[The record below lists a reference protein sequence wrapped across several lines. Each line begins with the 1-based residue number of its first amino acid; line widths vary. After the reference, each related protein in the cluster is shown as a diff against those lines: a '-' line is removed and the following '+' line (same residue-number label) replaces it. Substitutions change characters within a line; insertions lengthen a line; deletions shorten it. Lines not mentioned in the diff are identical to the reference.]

1 MDALDRQRQFCCG
14 AYTRCANFGAQIGNV
29 VKDKDPIQVEIAQ
42 ALADG
47 RLRMALVVNAEGIA
61 VQHVDSSPPEEWF
74 ISQEVPDAFVRYIE
88 QNSAAIEC
96 RSSIYLVHPTVPVLN
111 IVYRTAAWHHCTV
124 LPLLG
129 DTVVNLLRATL
140 TTGELRVRFNADDGE
155 LAMQVPFADAA
166 DLGKALAI
174 AELRGSPTLAGY
186 ESLMVLAAA
195 HDQLKHG
202 STDADSSDGSPRQV
216 VAAAVELPETHG
228 ALVLLQRSLRGE
240 ANH

>member
-1 MDALDRQRQFCCG
+1 MTEQLSGFCG
-14 AYTRCANFGAQIGNV
+14 TTYTQCANFGAQIGNV
-29 VKDKDPIQVEIAQ
+29 VKDKDPIQVEISQ

-47 RLRMALVVNAEGIA
+47 RLRTALVVNAEGIA
-61 VQHVDSSPPEEWF
+61 VQHGDRSSPDEWF
-74 ISQEVPDAFVRYIE
+74 ISQEVPDSFVKYIE
-88 QNSAAIEC
+88 QSSAAIEC

-111 IVYRTAAWHHCTV
+111 IVYRTAAWQHCTV

-140 TTGELRVRFNADDGE
+140 STGELRIRFNADDGS
-155 LAMQVPFADAA
+155 LAMQVPFADAV

-174 AELRGSPTLAGY
+174 AELRGSSTLLGY
-186 ESLMVLAAA
+186 ESLVVLVAA

-202 STDADSSDGSPRQV
+202 SNAPDSSEGRPHQV

-228 ALVLLQRSLRGE
+228 ALVLLQRGLRDE

>member
-1 MDALDRQRQFCCG
+1 MTEQLSGFHG
-14 AYTRCANFGAQIGNV
+14 TTYTQCANVGAQIGNV

-47 RLRMALVVNAEGIA
+47 RLRTALVVNAEGIA
-61 VQHVDSSPPEEWF
+61 VQHGDRSPPEEWF
-74 ISQEVPDAFVRYIE
+74 ISQEVPDAFVKYIE

-96 RSSIYLVHPTVPVLN
+96 RSSIYLVHPTVPVLS
-111 IVYRTAAWHHCTV
+111 IVYRTATWQHCTV

-129 DTVVNLLRATL
+129 DTVVKLLRATL
-140 TTGELRVRFNADDGE
+140 STGELRIRFNADDGN
-155 LAMQVPFADAA
+155 LAMQIPFADAA
-166 DLGKALAI
+166 DLGRAIAI
-174 AELRGSPTLAGY
+174 AELRVSPTLLGF
-186 ESLMVLAAA
+186 ESLVVLAAT

-202 STDADSSDGSPRQV
+202 SNDPDSPDGAHREV

-228 ALVLLQRSLRGE
+228 ALVLLQRSLRGD

>member
-1 MDALDRQRQFCCG
+1 MNARRRQRQFCCG
-14 AYTRCANFGAQIGNV
+14 TYTQCANIGAQIGNV
-29 VKDKDPIQVEIAQ
+29 VKDKDPIQVELAQ

-61 VQHVDSSPPEEWF
+61 VQHGDSSPPEEWF

-202 STDADSSDGSPRQV
+202 STDATQ
-216 VAAAVELPETHG
+216 
-228 ALVLLQRSLRGE
+228 
-240 ANH
+240 